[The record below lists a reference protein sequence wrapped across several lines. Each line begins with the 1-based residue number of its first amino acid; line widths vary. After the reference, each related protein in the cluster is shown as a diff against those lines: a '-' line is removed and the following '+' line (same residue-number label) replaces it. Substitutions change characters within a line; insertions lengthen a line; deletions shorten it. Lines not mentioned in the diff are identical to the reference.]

1 MFCFSK
7 SSIPMLLNLLEI
19 RRFIYSKVISQINTV
34 LAHGFQSKSLKL
46 QSSTKT
52 LDKEQ
57 SFAVLTE
64 KKCGAHKACKAA
76 GEHDSTALLHE
87 W

>member
-1 MFCFSK
+1 M
-7 SSIPMLLNLLEI
+7 
-19 RRFIYSKVISQINTV
+19 V
-34 LAHGFQSKSLKL
+34 LAPGFQSKSLKL